1 MSIPLKIYQY
11 QSVVYTDTTT
21 GASPFTLSWAFP
33 GGSPTGGTSTTEVV
47 FYNVPGYYTT
57 SLTATDIYGTTR
69 TLVDHFENTL

>member
-33 GGSPTGGTSTTEVV
+33 GGIPSSGTASTETV
-47 FYNVPGYYTT
+47 FYNIPG
-57 SLTATDIYGTTR
+57 LLCPDGDEW
-69 TLVDHFENTL
+69 LHVLPNHLWW